1 MTNHHFTNPDVKTK
15 LQSMHPFRGLG
26 TPEDLAK
33 AAVFLASEDAAWV
46 TGVALPVDGGYSC
59 M

>member
-1 MTNHHFTNPDVKTK
+1 MTSPAFGDPNIKAK
-15 LQSMHPFRGLG
+15 LQDMHPFRGLG